1 MKWNP
6 PSKEEDLH
14 VETKAE
20 SKPKQNSLNLPM
32 IVMNS
37 LPGLGLLIEAD
48 QWPNPYIAQRCL
60 EEKRPVLQFIRCV
73 ALGRRPGDVLYVS
86 TDEEGKA

>member
-1 MKWNP
+1 MMKEGKDTN
-6 PSKEEDLH
+6 
-14 VETKAE
+14 
-20 SKPKQNSLNLPM
+20 LNLPM

-60 EEKRPVLQFIRCV
+60 EEKRPVLQFIRYV